1 MLIGL
6 IRPLESRTFTVQG
19 LELDEVQDLI
29 SAQSPAGWETAAAPV
44 AMAKK
49 DTVLTAT
56 ATIVRRDG
64 LQEIEAEDIGALRA
78 LVPDGYQ
85 LLSVRRP

>member
-6 IRPLESRTFTVQG
+6 IRPRESRTVTVQG
-19 LELDEVQDLI
+19 LELDEIQDLI
-29 SAQSPAGWETAAAPV
+29 TAQSPAGWETAAAPV
-44 AMAKK
+44 AMTKR
-49 DTVLTAT
+49 DTILTAE

-64 LQEIEAEDIGALRA
+64 LREIEAEDLDALKA

-85 LLSVRRP
+85 LLSVRHP

>member
-6 IRPLESRTFTVQG
+6 IRPLESQTFTVQG
-19 LELDEVQDLI
+19 RELDEIQDLI
-29 SAQSPAGWETAAAPV
+29 TAQAPAGWETASAPV

-49 DTVLTAT
+49 DTILTAT
-56 ATIVRRDG
+56 ATVVRRDG
-64 LQEIEAEDIGALRA
+64 LQEIEAETFDELRA

>member
-6 IRPLESRTFTVQG
+6 IRPLESKTFTVQG

-29 SAQSPAGWETAAAPV
+29 TAQSPEGWETASAPV

-49 DTVLTAT
+49 DTILTAT
-56 ATIVRRDG
+56 ATVVRRDG
-64 LQEIEAEDIGALRA
+64 LREIEAEDMDAMHA
-78 LVPDGYQ
+78 LVPEGYQ
-85 LLSVRRP
+85 LLSVRTR